1 MCFGNI
7 TAAFGGIMYANSGL
21 EATTINCAGVATTDA
36 LTVNQGVACGRVVV
50 NGGDDSQIDFSTA
63 DGATNPGATLYNDPY
78 GNHFV
83 VRLNGVNRIDVEPSL
98 ITLHGSVLCGA
109 TTLSGVLNL
118 TTTGLAN
125 HIQFN
130 GSDRITL
137 NQTNTT
143 LHGDIAC
150 GP

>member
-7 TAAFGGIMYANSGL
+7 TAAFGGVMYANSGL
-21 EATTINCAGVATTDA
+21 EATTINCAGVAAIDA
-36 LTVNQGVACGRVVV
+36 LTVNQGIACGTLVV
-50 NGGDDSQIDFSTA
+50 NGGSESQIDFSTG
-63 DGATNPGATLYNDPY
+63 DGATTPGASLVNDPY
-78 GNHFV
+78 ANHFLI
-83 VRLNGVNRIDVEPSL
+83 RLNAIDRINVGPAL
-98 ITLHGSVLCGA
+98 ITLNGSVLCGA

-137 NQTNTT
+137 S
-143 LHGDIAC
+143 
-150 GP
+150 